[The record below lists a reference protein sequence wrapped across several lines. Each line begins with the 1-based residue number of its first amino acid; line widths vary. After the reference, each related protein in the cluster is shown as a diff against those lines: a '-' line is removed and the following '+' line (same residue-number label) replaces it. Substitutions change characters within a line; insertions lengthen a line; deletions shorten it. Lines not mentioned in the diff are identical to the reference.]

1 MCKASERK
9 ENPRIS
15 HFHFFCVPRTNPPP
29 NPTYNHK
36 QAHTHTHARAAGRL
50 VRSRALLPCVALSFL
65 STLFYPFPPSL
76 ACSVC
81 LSCLLACFFFF
92 IIFLTFYTPFVK
104 TPNHTTTLM
113 TTHVVVVVIGSVLG
127 NVFPRAC
134 SYFFLLYRRFS
145 IPPIISFRSIRLDC
159 RPPFC
164 SLLRSLYVFCVFVVL
179 AVLYPPFLNPALPP

>member
-1 MCKASERK
+1 MCVCMCKASERK

-81 LSCLLACFFFF
+81 LSCLLACFFFYYF
-92 IIFLTFYTPFVK
+92 PNVLHSLRTNSQPHNNTHDDACCCCCYRVRFRERFSTRAPLFLSPLPSIFHS
-104 TPNHTTTLM
+104 PNHFLPQ
-113 TTHVVVVVIGSVLG
+113 HSIGLPAPLLLIASFALCVLC
-127 NVFPRAC
+127 FCC
-134 SYFFLLYRRFS
+134 SSCFISSFS
-145 IPPIISFRSIRLDC
+145 
-159 RPPFC
+159 
-164 SLLRSLYVFCVFVVL
+164 
-179 AVLYPPFLNPALPP
+179 